1 MKNSL
6 LNRFVPK
13 ETKFFPLLQQLSHT
27 VQDASRLL
35 IDSMEYDTPDT
46 WLEFYRE
53 IKEAEKEGDRI
64 TQLIFK
70 ELGQT
75 FITRS
80 TGRTYT
86 TWLLPL
92 MMWPTVFT
100 APPSESPFI
109 IHTDSPKV
117 LKNWL
122 SSYSKALPS
131 SVEPWTNWNISGKTP
146 HA

>member
-13 ETKFFPLLQQLSHT
+13 ETKFFPLLQQLSRT

-75 FITRS
+75 FITPFDREDIHYLAS
-80 TGRTYT
+80 A
-86 TWLLPL
+86 LD
-92 MMWPTVFT
+92 VFT

-109 IHTDSPKV
+109 IHAAFPRV

-122 SSYSKALPS
+122 SSYSKALLL
-131 SVEPWTNWNISGKTP
+131 SVRPWTSWNISVKIP
-146 HA
+146 PV

>member
-13 ETKFFPLLQQLSHT
+13 ETKFFPLLQQLSRT

-86 TWLLPL
+86 TWLLPST
-92 MMWPTVFT
+92 MWPTVFT

-109 IHTDSPKV
+109 IHTAFPRV

-122 SSYSKALPS
+122 FSYSKALLS
-131 SVEPWTNWNISGKTP
+131 FVEP
-146 HA
+146 